1 MVSMQSSRS
10 SQHLRDTKQNTSFEA
25 SIIVPDQQL
34 LHPTNGDCI
43 RDKQRDKQSEN
54 KNSTRCRLGLDH
66 RQMQTPRTDLTAMQK
81 HLPTCQLYESARAP
95 S

>member
-1 MVSMQSSRS
+1 MVSMQSRS
-10 SQHLRDTKQNTSFEA
+10 SQHLRDAKQNASFEA

-43 RDKQRDKQSEN
+43 RDKQRDKQSGN
-54 KNSTRCRLGLDH
+54 KNSTRWRLAGLHH

-81 HLPTCQLYESARAP
+81 HLSTRQL
-95 S
+95 